1 MIDIENLPGLYD
13 NIQTTTPIAYAG
25 FNTNIKLSIP
35 KKEIIC
41 TVSEK
46 RAI

>member
-13 NIQTTTPIAYAG
+13 KIQTTSVVHGG
-25 FNTNIKLSIP
+25 FNTNIKFLIP
-35 KKEIIC
+35 KKGDNMHY
-41 TVSEK
+41 VGK